1 MPANAIPPLTPPRV
15 IRLLVIHCLDTPNGR
30 PIGVDDVA
38 RMHQERG
45 HDGIQFHYL
54 IDLAGVVHFCRSPE
68 RIGRHTRGWNVDS
81 LGIALVGRNKYTRYQ
96 WAALAELV
104 SALAVQYQ
112 IPQEVPDFLEGRV
125 SGVAGSCDV
134 PNAHTT
140 SPGFDVRTWLAAGMQ
155 SEHHLPWRL
164 PEGDH
169 AAILSATAM
178 LGRWQWS
185 ES

>member
-30 PIGVDDVA
+30 HIGVDDVA

-54 IDLAGVVHFCRSPE
+54 IDLAGVV
-68 RIGRHTRGWNVDS
+68 
-81 LGIALVGRNKYTRYQ
+81 
-96 WAALAELV
+96 
-104 SALAVQYQ
+104 QYQ
-112 IPQEVPDFLEGRV
+112 IPLKVPDFLAGRV

-134 PNAHTT
+134 PNATHTA
-140 SPGFDVRTWLAAGMQ
+140 SPGFDVRAWLDAGPQPGQVLPWHLSDEDLAA
-155 SEHHLPWRL
+155 R
-164 PEGDH
+164 DF
-169 AAILSATAM
+169 
-178 LGRWQWS
+178 GRWQWS